1 MEIMPTLFPLKIVNK
16 EMTSEDIKKLREILG
31 LSQQQFAALVGSS
44 IKTISNWETGGK
56 IPAARISQLEALM
69 ASASAK
75 PSTIQ
80 TATGSHATQI
90 SGDNAHIGGC
100 ASLDKA
106 MAEIAAQRRL
116 TEDALARLSKS
127 QAQIDDLI
135 TILKSKLL

>member
-1 MEIMPTLFPLKIVNK
+1 
-16 EMTSEDIKKLREILG
+16 MTSEDIKKLRETLG

-56 IPAARISQLEALM
+56 IPAARVSQLEALK
-69 ASASAK
+69 ASAAAK
-75 PSTIQ
+75 PSTVQ

-90 SGDNAHIGGC
+90 AGDHTQLGVC

-106 MAEIAAQRRL
+106 MEEIAAQRRL

-127 QAQIDDLI
+127 QAQIDRLI
-135 TILKSKLL
+135 ALLEQKS

>member
-1 MEIMPTLFPLKIVNK
+1 
-16 EMTSEDIKKLREILG
+16 
-31 LSQQQFAALVGSS
+31 
-44 IKTISNWETGGK
+44 
-56 IPAARISQLEALM
+56 M

>member
-1 MEIMPTLFPLKIVNK
+1 
-16 EMTSEDIKKLREILG
+16 MTSEDIKKLRETLG

-56 IPAARISQLEALM
+56 IPAARVSQLEALK
-69 ASASAK
+69 ASAAAK
-75 PSTIQ
+75 PSTVQ

-90 SGDNAHIGGC
+90 AGDHTQLGIC

-106 MAEIAAQRRL
+106 MDEIAAQRRL
-116 TEDALARLSKS
+116 SEDALARLSKS

-135 TILKSKLL
+135 LILKSKLL